1 MSPNPF
7 SMTILPVPL
16 ILERDIEC
24 FRLFEYNGQESL
36 SIKVAP
42 IAAPGIVFQQRDG
55 LSALNIP
62 TADKRKVIHKPISF
76 IYGPRTQLGV
86 MHFQEGPWDTIQVIL
101 RPHTLKSLLGINA
114 STLTDG
120 MMELSKFAGKDIDEQ
135 LIEAENA
142 QERVNILT
150 NFLLAQHKLARERD
164 VFVEDALR
172 FIHDEVGTITK
183 TSLLERFSISARQF
197 DRRFTQTVGMSIQT
211 YIRIKRF
218 NEAIRLMKTGKY
230 ERLIDIAYA
239 LNFYDQSHFIHD
251 LKEFTGIKP
260 KSIYQNVANFHDQGG
275 FSYT

>member
-1 MSPNPF
+1 MSSNPF
-7 SMTILPVPL
+7 SMTILPAPL
-16 ILERDIEC
+16 ILERDVEC
-24 FRLFEYNGQESL
+24 FRLFAYDGQESL

-42 IAAPGIVFQQRDG
+42 IAAPGIVFQQKDG
-55 LSALNIP
+55 GSALNIP
-62 TADKRKVIHKPISF
+62 TADERKLIHKPISF
-76 IYGPRTQLGV
+76 IYGPRTQLGI
-86 MHFQEGPWDTIQVIL
+86 MYFQEGPWNTIQVIL
-101 RPHTLKSLLGINA
+101 RPHALKPLLGINA
-114 STLTDG
+114 STLADG
-120 MMELSKFAGKDIDEQ
+120 MIELNKLAGKDIDDQ

-142 QERVNILT
+142 QERVDILT
-150 NFLLAQHKLARERD
+150 DFLLAQHNLGRERD
-164 VFVEDALR
+164 ELVEDALR
-172 FIHDEVGTITK
+172 LIHDEVGIITK
-183 TSLLERFSISARQF
+183 ASVLDRFHISARQF